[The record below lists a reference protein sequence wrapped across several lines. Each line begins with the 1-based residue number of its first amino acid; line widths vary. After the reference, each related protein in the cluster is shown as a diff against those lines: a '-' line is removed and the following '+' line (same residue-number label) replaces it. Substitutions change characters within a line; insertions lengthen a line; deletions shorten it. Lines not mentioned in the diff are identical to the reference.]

1 MKKLYF
7 LNEEESNRILNLHKN
22 AVKRQYL
29 SEQVSDDQELDE
41 IDWGSV
47 STGAAAGAAG
57 GALIGGVG
65 AVPGAIIGGA
75 ASLLSQ
81 AFGGSYSVDAAKKIL
96 SACNSKGQVGPPQM
110 NRQTLN
116 TIADAI
122 NTAIEGMGTDED
134 AIKNNL
140 SKLQTIPDLCGV
152 ARTYQ
157 TRHGE
162 SLFDAI
168 DGDIDSPNE
177 WKTYVFLPLLDAYEN
192 TKELAAKVKQQPN
205 AGQGANKGGV
215 AANAQKCGWGT
226 DVEGYKNSGWKCPKP
241 GTKVNTGTG
250 GGGSTSLAPKV
261 KAIQSK
267 VGVTQTGTMD
277 QATIDAL
284 MAKINGGGSAQTPQT
299 APTQQS
305 NVAG

>member
-22 AVKRQYL
+22 ATKKQYL
-29 SEQVSDDQELDE
+29 SEQVSNDQELDE

-47 STGAAAGAAG
+47 GTGAAAGAAG
-57 GALIGGVG
+57 GAIVGGVG
-65 AVPGAIIGGA
+65 AIPGAIIGGGA
-75 ASLLSQ
+75 ALLSQ
-81 AFGGSYSVDAAKKIL
+81 AFGGSYSADAAKKIL

-110 NRQTLN
+110 DRQTLN
-116 TIADAI
+116 GIADAI
-122 NTAIEGMGTDED
+122 NTAIEGLGTDEN
-134 AIKNNL
+134 AIKTNL
-140 SKLQTIPDLCGV
+140 SKIQSIPDLCGM
-152 ARTYQ
+152 AKTYQ

-177 WKTYVFLPLLDAYEN
+177 WKTYVFLPLLNAYEN
-192 TKELAAKVKQQPN
+192 TKEAAAKVKQDT
-205 AGQGANKGGV
+205 GGGDV
-215 AANAQKCGWGT
+215 ATNAQKCGWGT

-241 GTKVNTGTG
+241 GTKVNTGG
-250 GGGSTSLAPKV
+250 GGGGTTSLAPKI

-277 QATIDAL
+277 QSTIDAL
-284 MAKINGGGSAQTPQT
+284 MTKINGGSVPTPQA
-299 APTQQS
+299 APTQPS
-305 NVAG
+305 NVAQ

>member
-7 LNEEESNRILNLHKN
+7 LNEDESDRILNLHKN
-22 AVKRQYL
+22 AIKKQYL
-29 SEQVSDDQELDE
+29 SEQVSNDQELDE
-41 IDWGSV
+41 IDWGV
-47 STGAAAGAAG
+47 VGTGAAAGAAG
-57 GALIGGVG
+57 GAAFAGVG
-65 AVPGAIIGGA
+65 AIPGAIIGGGA
-75 ASLLSQ
+75 ALLSQ

-96 SACNSKGQVGPPQM
+96 SACNSKGQVGPPKM

-116 TIADAI
+116 GIADAI
-122 NTAIEGMGTDED
+122 NAAVEGLGTDEN
-134 AIKNNL
+134 AIKSNL
-140 SKLQTIPDLCGV
+140 SKIQSIPDLCGM
-152 ARTYQ
+152 AKIYQ

-168 DGDIDSPNE
+168 DGDIDSPSQ

-192 TKELAAKVKQQPN
+192 TKEAAAKLKQQPK
-205 AGQGANKGGV
+205 AGEGVAKGGV

-241 GTKVNTGTG
+241 GTKVKTG

-277 QATIDAL
+277 QPTIDAL
-284 MAKINGGGSAQTPQT
+284 IAKINGGSAQTPQT

-305 NVAG
+305 NVVG